1 MIQSC
6 KTGLLVD
13 RYIPVEVVRHVASAD
28 IHAGDDYGILVLLL
42 VASACLGYVDTIFLS
57 VVAMQTSIC
66 WVTLLFLLFERIRPF
81 DHVRAV
87 SLTLGA
93 RWNLLIFLILEVAHL
108 VALIMLFLFRVLRVE
123 DLRLVQAF
131 GWVFLWVRVEVIF
144 DADLYLAHVFFF

>member
-1 MIQSC
+1 MIESC

-13 RYIPVEVVRHVASAD
+13 RYILVEVVRHVASAD

-42 VASACLGYVDTIFLS
+42 VASACLGYVDTIFFS
-57 VVAMQTSIC
+57 VVAMQ
-66 WVTLLFLLFERIRPF
+66 TLLFLLFERTRPF
-81 DHVRAV
+81 DHLLAV
-87 SLTLGA
+87 SLALGA

-131 GWVFLWVRVEVIF
+131 GWVFLRVRVEVIL
-144 DADLYLAHVFFF
+144 DADLYLAHVSFF

>member
-1 MIQSC
+1 
-6 KTGLLVD
+6 
-13 RYIPVEVVRHVASAD
+13 
-28 IHAGDDYGILVLLL
+28 
-42 VASACLGYVDTIFLS
+42 
-57 VVAMQTSIC
+57 MQTSIC